1 MIFNSFTVTNDYN
14 LARNERRAVVVAFSF
29 VQKKL

>member
-14 LARNERRAVVVAFSF
+14 LVRNGRMAVFVAFSCG
-29 VQKKL
+29 QIKL

>member
-14 LARNERRAVVVAFSF
+14 LARNERMAVVVAFSCG
-29 VQKKL
+29 QLKL